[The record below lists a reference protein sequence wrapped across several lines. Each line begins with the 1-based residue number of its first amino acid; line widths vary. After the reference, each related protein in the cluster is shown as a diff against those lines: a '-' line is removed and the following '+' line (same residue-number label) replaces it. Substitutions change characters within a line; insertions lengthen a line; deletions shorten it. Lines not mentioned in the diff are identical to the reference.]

1 LALTPANTNTLTAN
15 TPLGVVGTS
24 GVDDMTYNGGAM
36 SGLAGNDVITAQ
48 VTTVQAQL
56 AAGGIINGGAGVDT
70 LKLQPATTLDLIA
83 ITGNQTVKNIQEVEV
98 FQMQGKS
105 TLTMSANDVLSLGAT
120 ELSGYSF
127 ASAGTSSTGKV
138 QLVVQGTATDK
149 LNLSNLA
156 SDGLGSN
163 TGTLAGEWQDKGTAT
178 IGGVTYQV
186 YDHSTS
192 KAQVLVGGGTQ
203 TVMTSN
209 AVAITSMTLDT
220 GTAGDFI
227 TSNGTA
233 GRTVTGTIA
242 TALTGTDKVEVYA
255 NGVLIGNATVSGT
268 NWTITDTNSY
278 ANNWT
283 YTAKLVAS
291 SGNSSA
297 TTNVVYDASE
307 AAPVITGV
315 TDSKGSPVASGTSSS
330 GNLLSNNWNA
340 DFRVD
345 NFLVNTYNG
354 DSNSTAGPSTVNSA
368 GGLYM
373 TSGVDGDL
381 YDGANPTGPGSLIEM
396 AAPALVTVTKGQAY
410 SMAFDVRA
418 GGVNPGGYGNVARQI
433 KWVLLDSTGKYV
445 DDLTKWY
452 STAGVER
459 QGTGPGESVRFE
471 DTDPTQIYKGT
482 GQGWADASTYVVN
495 YVSTL
500 ETGQYRVAM
509 ATEGG
514 GPIILLDRLYFGIAK
529 NPVNSVS
536 GTGSV
541 GSLIQLYDNGGTT
554 VLGSTTVGADG
565 TWTVTGLNLAAG
577 PHNFTAKST
586 DAAGT
591 VSTSSVAYNA
601 TVTPVTL
608 DLNGDGQIGYSQI
621 KMDLNRDGILDTT
634 AWVAAQDGLLVHDIY
649 GDGSV
654 RENSQFAF
662 ARHGGE
668 TDLQGLAA
676 QFDSNNDGVLD
687 AKDSQFG
694 EFAVWQDTDQD
705 GVADAGEVKTL
716 ADLGIT
722 ALQLNSDGVQRT
734 PETGVT
740 EAGRSTAQL
749 ANGSTLVVAD
759 AAFNYTLS
767 TAEVSVIP
775 ASEPGSTSSVI
786 PAEGAVIPAPEPGST
801 NAVIPA
807 PEPGS
812 MSPDAT
818 AMDPGSSSGV
828 TNAVIP
834 APEPGSTSA
843 VIPAPEPGSTNAVIP
858 APEPGSM
865 TPMTLQVNSSGT
877 TIDLASFVAQN
888 ANADITQVD
897 LSGTGDNTLR
907 LSLTDVLQQA
917 NANGQALQIDGNA
930 GDAVE
935 LFTQGTAPVQTSTSI
950 NGHDYA
956 AYDLDRNGSMD
967 LLVDQAVR
975 VSLS

>member
-1 LALTPANTNTLTAN
+1 
-15 TPLGVVGTS
+15 
-24 GVDDMTYNGGAM
+24 
-36 SGLAGNDVITAQ
+36 
-48 VTTVQAQL
+48 
-56 AAGGIINGGAGVDT
+56 
-70 LKLQPATTLDLIA
+70 
-83 ITGNQTVKNIQEVEV
+83 
-98 FQMQGKS
+98 
-105 TLTMSANDVLSLGAT
+105 
-120 ELSGYSF
+120 
-127 ASAGTSSTGKV
+127 
-138 QLVVQGTATDK
+138 
-149 LNLSNLA
+149 
-156 SDGLGSN
+156 
-163 TGTLAGEWQDKGTAT
+163 
-178 IGGVTYQV
+178 
-186 YDHSTS
+186 
-192 KAQVLVGGGTQ
+192 VGGGTQ

-209 AVAITSMTLDT
+209 AVAISSMTLDT

-227 TSNGTA
+227 TSNGAA

-278 ANNWT
+278 ANSWT

-340 DFRVD
+340 DFIVD

-554 VLGSTTVGADG
+554 VLGTATVGADG

-577 PHNFTAKST
+577 THNFTAKST

-601 TVTPVTL
+601 TVTPVVL
-608 DLNGDGQIGYSQI
+608 DLNGDGQLGYSQI

-634 AWVAAQDGLLVHDIY
+634 AWVAAQDGLLMHDIY

-654 RENSQFAF
+654 RDNSQFAF

-676 QFDSNNDGVLD
+676 QYDSNHDGVFNSLD
-687 AKDSQFG
+687 TQFA
-694 EFAVWQDTDQD
+694 EFAVWQDADQN
-705 GVADAGEVKTL
+705 GVAGTGEVKHL
-716 ADLGIT
+716 ADLGI
-722 ALQLNSDGVQRT
+722 ASINLNSNGIQATPAQGVS
-734 PETGVT
+734 
-740 EAGRSTAQL
+740 EAGRTTAEL
-749 ANGSTLVVAD
+749 ADGSTMVVAD
-759 AAFNYTLS
+759 AAFSYQIG
-767 TAEVSVIP
+767 TADPIN
-775 ASEPGSTSSVI
+775 TSI
-786 PAEGAVIPAPEPGST
+786 A
-801 NAVIPA
+801 
-807 PEPGS
+807 
-812 MSPDAT
+812 DWL
-818 AMDPGSSSGV
+818 DP
-828 TNAVIP
+828 
-834 APEPGSTSA
+834 
-843 VIPAPEPGSTNAVIP
+843 
-858 APEPGSM
+858 
-865 TPMTLQVNSSGT
+865 
-877 TIDLASFVAQN
+877 QN
-888 ANADITQVD
+888 ANHFDMTGSRLADGSTTANSVNLTINDLLNLPVD
-897 LSGTGDNTLR
+897 
-907 LSLTDVLQQA
+907 
-917 NANGQALQIDGNA
+917 ANGLQAARIN
-930 GDAVE
+930 GDANDTVNLDNLLGSQE
-935 LFTQGTAPVQTSTSI
+935 SWVSQGSVVQDGVSYSAYSVT
-950 NGHDYA
+950 GHEAIQVLID
-956 AYDLDRNGSMD
+956 NQIQNVNIG
-967 LLVDQAVR
+967 
-975 VSLS
+975 